1 MAAGAAQTAAKMS
14 AASSSGGGFFA
25 EFQERIV
32 ARDPN
37 TIGILVACLVGL
49 LTLVF
54 IFLWTK
60 RRIFG
65 RGHFFLILFF
75 LLCHCCVVYLT

>member
-1 MAAGAAQTAAKMS
+1 MSGGAQTTVKM
-14 AASSSGGGFFA
+14 SGGGFFA

-65 RGHFFLILFF
+65 RGES
-75 LLCHCCVVYLT
+75 C